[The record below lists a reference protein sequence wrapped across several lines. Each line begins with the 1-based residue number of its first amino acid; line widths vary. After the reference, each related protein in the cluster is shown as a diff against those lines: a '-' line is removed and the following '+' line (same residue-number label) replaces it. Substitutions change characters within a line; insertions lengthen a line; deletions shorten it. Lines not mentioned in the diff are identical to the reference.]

1 MGLNLIARLGLD
13 GKAFDTGLARAQQ
26 RTRKFGGAIK
36 GHLAAAFGS
45 AAIIGMTK
53 RAVDFADEINNL
65 ARKTGISTEKLQEL
79 SFAANL
85 SGSSLKD
92 VSVSMQRV
100 LEAQSRLAKG
110 NKTTEQSFKQFGL
123 SPADAMTIGP
133 AAMMEQAAK
142 MSQQGEM
149 TAERFAAFRDIF
161 GAEAGVRNI
170 RMMTEGLADMQK
182 QAHSAGAIM
191 DKETIQQ
198 IADMKDEFAAF
209 MQSVMPSFAKFATF
223 LMDTSENVVHGL
235 SAIWDSFSTGFTHQI
250 ESMGKAWDKLWDGD
264 VLGSLKQLT
273 SGTVEGTE
281 KGFETLMDHV
291 DEFESRKKSKE
302 TRRRQKAESAERTG
316 STMQQVQQLLASQ
329 SAAKTTGGNA
339 PASSVDQMA
348 RIGLFIGGRQ
358 DPIIK
363 KANKQI
369 QEIQQTNAYLQAMHK
384 TIDRKL

>member
-26 RTRKFGGAIK
+26 RTRKFGSAIK

-123 SPADAMTIGP
+123 SAAEAMTIGP

-170 RMMTEGLADMQK
+170 RMMTEGLSEMQQ

-235 SAIWDSFSTGFTHQI
+235 SAIWDSFSKGFTHQI

-273 SGTVEGTE
+273 SGTIEGTE
-281 KGFETLMDHV
+281 KGFDTLMDHV
-291 DEFESRKKSKE
+291 DEYESRQKSKE

-329 SAAKTTGGNA
+329 SEAKATSANG
-339 PASSVDQMA
+339 PSSTVDQLA

-369 QEIQQTNAYLQAMHK
+369 QEIQQTNAYLQALHK